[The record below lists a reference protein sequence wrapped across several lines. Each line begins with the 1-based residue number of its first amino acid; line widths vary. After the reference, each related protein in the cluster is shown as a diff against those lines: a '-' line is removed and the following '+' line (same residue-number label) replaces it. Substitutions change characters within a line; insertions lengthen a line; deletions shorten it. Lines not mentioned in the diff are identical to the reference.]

1 MNKYFSTLHNN
12 KKTCCMTMALTAETD
27 ELCPGYRGVYGLL
40 SGFIGQLMWVVH
52 KALKPVIS

>member
-1 MNKYFSTLHNN
+1 MNIAL
-12 KKTCCMTMALTAETD
+12 MAGIY

-40 SGFIGQLMWVVH
+40 SGFIGQLIWVLH